1 MSHQQ
6 RVLFVCGR
14 NRSRSPTAERVFAR
28 EPGLLV
34 RAAGV
39 HASSVRVISSADIA
53 WADVIFVMERSQQ
66 RLLTQ
71 RFGSKLRGTVV
82 HVLDIPD
89 EYALMDAELVE
100 LLKLSVTPL
109 LALD

>member
-1 MSHQQ
+1 VSQQQ

-39 HASSVRVISSADIA
+39 HASAVRVISSADIA
-53 WADVIFVMERSQQ
+53 WADVIFVMERSQ
-66 RLLTQ
+66 
-71 RFGSKLRGTVV
+71 RFGSKLRGTAL